1 MVNVDCAGGQDRAT
15 TTSETHPYRP
25 PSQTLNCYTDE
36 DGPAPFDSSLCGTS
50 DDRAC
55 QGRGG
60 VTACKPD
67 NQGGYCEVDGGDEDD
82 DYDYYISQGSTF
94 KKLSESELLERYRD
108 VGDTGETGREVRRAL
123 NDQERRFTNRIRE
136 LQIMGENP
144 LIQRGNNK
152 NENNEGNK
160 DNEDNEVHSFV
171 GDLLFNIGMGIS
183 FFMFIA
189 SLCIILIQ
197 KNII

>member
-15 TTSETHPYRP
+15 TISETHPYIP
-25 PSQTLNCYTDE
+25 PPQTQNCYTDE
-36 DGPAPFDSSLCGTS
+36 DGDAPFDSSLCGTS
-50 DDRAC
+50 SDRAC
-55 QGRGG
+55 RGKG
-60 VTACKPD
+60 GIIACKPD
-67 NQGGYCEVDGGDEDD
+67 NQGGYCEVDRGEGDD
-82 DYDYYISQGSTF
+82 DYEYYVSQGSIF
-94 KKLSESELLERYRD
+94 EKLTESELLERYRD
-108 VGDTGETGREVRRAL
+108 VGDTGETDREVRRAL

-144 LIQRGNNK
+144 LIQRGDDK
-152 NENNEGNK
+152 KENDGGNK

-171 GDLLFNIGMGIS
+171 GDLLFNISLGIS